1 MESISTLYQ
10 HQTNHISF
18 KYIQTGLDVVIMD
31 YQRYAT
37 SQATDTVQ
45 LENMDFHDL
54 EAMKKRLDAVRRR
67 ILQLQNSQSLL
78 FRLPGEIRNKIFLF
92 AMHAELEHRKETSRH
107 NHSTLYTEPAFFRA
121 SRQVYSEC
129 FGVWF
134 KHLLVW
140 EEFCTDSK
148 QWKRLEMGEVR
159 ELCSKDAK
167 CRVVTKMA
175 HCNLSR
181 TRESVEESRSICPRK
196 GLVRAQTEG
205 VVLPQLR
212 WWIW

>member
-1 MESISTLYQ
+1 MESSSTLYQ
-10 HQTNHISF
+10 HRPKHSLV
-18 KYIQTGLDVVIMD
+18 KHIQTGLDIVIMD
-31 YQRYAT
+31 YPRSAT
-37 SQATDTVQ
+37 SQTTDMVQ
-45 LENMDFHDL
+45 LENMSFHDL
-54 EAMKKRLDAVRRR
+54 EAMKERLDAVRRR

-107 NHSTLYTEPAFFRA
+107 NHSTLYAEPAFFRT
-121 SRQVYSEC
+121 SKQIYSEC

-148 QWKRLEMGEVR
+148 QWKRLEMSEVKK
-159 ELCSKDAK
+159 LCSMDAK

-175 HCNLSR
+175 HCDLGR

>member
-1 MESISTLYQ
+1 MVPSSTSLQ
-10 HQTNHISF
+10 HQTKHDSTN
-18 KYIQTGLDVVIMD
+18 YIQTCLEVIIMD
-31 YQRYAT
+31 SQNYPT
-37 SQATDTVQ
+37 SQTTNMVQ
-45 LENMDFHDL
+45 LDSMSFQDL
-54 EAMKKRLDAVRRR
+54 ETMKEHLDAVRRR
-67 ILQLQNSQSLL
+67 ILQLQNAQSLL

-107 NHSTLYTEPAFFRA
+107 NHSTLYTEPAFFRT
-121 SRQVYSEC
+121 SKQIFSEC

-134 KHLLVW
+134 KDLLVW

-148 QWKRLEMGEVR
+148 QWKRLEMAEVK
-159 ELCSKDAK
+159 ELCSMDAK
-167 CRVVTKMA
+167 CRIVTKMA
-175 HCNLSR
+175 HCDLGR